1 MSSQRGAGVLG
12 WYAAGMSELEI
23 TREKLLAVLGELEEE
38 RQRRR
43 ALQDSLRRALARL
56 DGILSLLG

>member
-1 MSSQRGAGVLG
+1 
-12 WYAAGMSELEI
+12 MSELEI